1 MEKKSRKILDF
12 SNFELLESNSSVE
25 KSIQAKQKMKKA
37 IVWCIAK
44 KGFFSEM
51 ISALN
56 IYGSSSV
63 DTMCTNGI
71 SIVYGIDF
79 VLNQTDKAVRMVL
92 LHEVLH
98 CFGQHQTRRGGRDPY
113 MWNVAA
119 DYAINPILAP
129 DCERGGDLEWPK
141 ENGEPIGLY
150 EERFAGMNAEDIYEI
165 VIKEKGDYS
174 KNFGE
179 VMDADKTPPPP
190 DSKEDIVREVFKDIE
205 IKPKEQPKPG
215 GTPPP
220 PPPPSP
226 EEEGTAR
233 QAMPGEIIVVQEG
246 PNKGK
251 IFQVLDVDTAAGN
264 ALEIREL
271 TAKQATAK
279 LMSKSGG
286 GGLIM

>member
-1 MEKKSRKILDF
+1 MEKKYRRIIDF
-12 SNFELLESNSSVE
+12 SNFELLESNSSIE
-25 KSIQAKQKMKKA
+25 KSIQANRKMKKA

-56 IYGSSSV
+56 IYGSSKV
-63 DTMCTNGI
+63 ETMQTNGI
-71 SIVYGIDF
+71 NIVYGIDF
-79 VLNQTDKAVRMVL
+79 VLNQTEKAVRMVL

-98 CFGQHQTRRGGRDPY
+98 CFGQHMTRRGGRDPY
-113 MWNVAA
+113 LWNVAA

-129 DCERGGDLEWPK
+129 DCEKEGDLEWPQ

-165 VIKEKGDYS
+165 VIKEKGDYG

-179 VMDADKTPPPP
+179 VTDADVTPPPP
-190 DSKEDIVREVFKDIE
+190 DSEEDIVRRVFKEIE

-215 GTPPP
+215 GTGGTPPP
-220 PPPPSP
+220 PPPPKP
-226 EEEGTAR
+226 EEPAR

-251 IFQVLDVDTAAGN
+251 IFQVLDVNTAAGN
-264 ALEIREL
+264 AMELREL

-286 GGLIM
+286 GGLM